1 MLEFSSWRD
10 DDCVMK
16 VEGLRRKSEKK
27 KSRGKHRTYTLDKK
41 TRENT
46 RVSH

>member
-27 KSRGKHRTYTLDKK
+27 NLGVNIERIHLIRR
-41 TRENT
+41 REKILA
-46 RVSH
+46 